1 VTLPA
6 AIDARCQLARTEG
19 FLRGVALYLET
30 VDRSSAA
37 DQAVWHADMVKQ
49 AREAWEAEAGGFEE
63 AA

>member
-1 VTLPA
+1 VTLPP

-37 DQAVWHADMVKQ
+37 DQAVLHADMVKQ
-49 AREAWEAEAGGFEE
+49 AREAWEAETRGFEE
-63 AA
+63 

>member
-1 VTLPA
+1 MSVTP

-30 VDRSSAA
+30 VDRASAA
-37 DQAVWHADMVKQ
+37 DQAVLHADMVKQ